1 LKTSAAKKI
10 GGMFGRVAGVNG
22 IDRTEAKVEF
32 KLFAVGDG
40 DGSPRLQS
48 AATAK
53 EVGDHVSAGTAISEE
68 ARAVTAEV
76 RRKGRS

>member
-10 GGMFGRVAGVNG
+10 GECLAGVAGVNG
-22 IDRTEAKVEF
+22 VDRTEAKVEF